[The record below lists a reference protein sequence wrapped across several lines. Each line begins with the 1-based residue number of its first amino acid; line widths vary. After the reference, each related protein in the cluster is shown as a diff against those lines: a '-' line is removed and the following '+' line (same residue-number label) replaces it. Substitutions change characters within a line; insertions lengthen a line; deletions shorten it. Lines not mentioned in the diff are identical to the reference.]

1 MSNPGFLSKRVKKKV
16 TSGLTSDRYQFLGLD
31 QAEPDLGD
39 PLVGPSS
46 VGVKPY
52 TGSVN
57 NLYVLVAD
65 NTGSGNRYWTPQ
77 SSIISGGTVSPGSIT
92 VRNKGSIVGSVN
104 QITDLNF
111 VGSGVTVVNPATW
124 VGAGSSSVDIQITV
138 TDLVATGSVGAIQY
152 KNSSGFVVG
161 ASDLFY
167 TPSNTFVGIGST
179 VPTVKLD
186 VIGNL
191 KVSGIATI
199 GTLQINSGIVTAA
212 SGIITYYGDGS
223 KLSNISVSYATT
235 AGVSTN
241 VIGGIA
247 SVTSL
252 FVSASGISTLGT
264 VKISSGIITATTG
277 VVTYYGDGSNLT
289 NIQASS
295 IVGNIGNTNY
305 ATTAG
310 VSTNVIGGIASVTS
324 LFVNTAGISTLGTV
338 KISSGIVTSTNPGVT
353 TVVYYGDGS
362 KLTGNIPNTITN
374 INNNA
379 IYYPVLSQSIS
390 GSISS
395 ISVSSSSIVFNPGPN
410 YLGIGSASP
419 TTNLDVI
426 GNVKISGVSTI
437 GTVQIGSGIITATSG
452 IITYYG
458 SFVGNITGNVTG
470 NVTGIASTA
479 INALGL
485 STTSSVNTT
494 GIITA
499 SQFSTGSSGIGIN
512 TDTISG
518 PSVMYI
524 DPSPVGVGTTSGIV
538 RIKGDL
544 YVDGTQFIVNSTTI
558 ELADFQ
564 IGIGTTA
571 TSDLLLDGAGIGIG
585 SVANRKTFIWE
596 YVNSALKSSENI
608 NIASGKTYKIAGTDV
623 LTSTTLGTNVINSS
637 LTSVGTLAQ
646 LNVTGVSTLGIL
658 TVSHIYSTG
667 IVTATKYFGDGSALT
682 GINTT
687 STAGYASTAGIAT
700 SVVGGIA
707 SVTQLQV
714 TGVSTFSNGPVL
726 IGAATSTGTASQTL
740 QVTGSVYIAGDTVN
754 GVGVGIGTTNAAY
767 PLDIRLNG
775 SGAGVPAIRISSL
788 LNTNSAGVL
797 YANAATSNFYT
808 GLLNSSGNLGAIGP
822 LTPYAAIV
830 GTSTALVGGTASPLL
845 LLTNNTERVRVF
857 GTGEVGI
864 GTTAVT
870 GTASQLLQVSGGA
883 YVSGSVGIGTASP
896 AFTADIAGD
905 ARVTSTN
912 KMRFGGTSGTT
923 NFYIQYN
930 STANSLDFVAG

>member
-52 TGSVN
+52 TGSLS
-57 NLYVLVAD
+57 NLYVLVSD
-65 NTGSGNRYWTPQ
+65 NTGSGNRFWTQQ
-77 SSIISGGTVSPGSIT
+77 SNIVSGGVVTPGSVTI
-92 VRNKGSIVGSVN
+92 RNKGSIVGSAN

-111 VGSGVTVVNPATW
+111 VGTGVTVVNPATW

-152 KNSSGFVVG
+152 KNSSGYVVG

-186 VIGNL
+186 VIGNI

-199 GTLQINSGIVTAA
+199 GTLQINSGIVTAS
-212 SGIITYYGDGS
+212 SGILTYYGDGS
-223 KLSNISVSYATT
+223 KLSNIAVSYATT

-241 VIGGIA
+241 VIGGIV

-458 SFVGNITGNVTG
+458 SFVGN
-470 NVTGIASTA
+470 VTGIASTA
-479 INALGL
+479 INAFGLSTTSSVNTTGIITASSFIGNLVGIATTAITALGL
-485 STTSSVNTT
+485 STTASVNTT

-518 PSVMYI
+518 PAVMYI
-524 DPSPVGVGTTSGIV
+524 DPSPAGVGTTSGIV
-538 RIKGDL
+538 RIRGDL
-544 YVDGTQFIVNSTTI
+544 YVDGTQFIVNSSTI
-558 ELADFQ
+558 ELADLRV
-564 IGIGTTA
+564 GIATTVGT
-571 TSDLLLDGAGIGIG
+571 SLLLDGGGIGIG
-585 SVANRKTFIWE
+585 SANIIKTILW
-596 YVNSALKSSENI
+596 NHTAQALTSSEDWNL
-608 NIASGKTYKIAGTDV
+608 ASGKQYEINGTSV
-623 LTSTTLGTNVINSS
+623 LNATTLGTNVVNSS
-637 LTSVGTLAQ
+637 LTSVGTLGQ
-646 LNVTGVSTLGIL
+646 LNVSGIATLGVTTATNL
-658 TVSHIYSTG
+658 TSQQLNVVGIVTVGVGNTG
-667 IVTATKYFGDGSALT
+667 IKIDGTTGFITATKYFGDGSALT

-687 STAGYASTAGIAT
+687 NTAGYASTAGISTYAQT
-700 SVVGGIA
+700 AGISTNVSGGIA
-707 SVTQLQV
+707 SVTSLIV
-714 TGVSTFSNGPVL
+714 SGISTFTAGPVL
-726 IGAATSTGTASQTL
+726 VGTGTSTGTATQ
-740 QVTGSVYIAGDTVN
+740 
-754 GVGVGIGTTNAAY
+754 
-767 PLDIRLNG
+767 P
-775 SGAGVPAIRISSL
+775 
-788 LNTNSAGVL
+788 
-797 YANAATSNFYT
+797 
-808 GLLNSSGNLGAIGP
+808 
-822 LTPYAAIV
+822 
-830 GTSTALVGGTASPLL
+830 
-845 LLTNNTERVRVF
+845 
-857 GTGEVGI
+857 
-864 GTTAVT
+864 
-870 GTASQLLQVSGGA
+870 LQVSGGA
-883 YVSGSVGIGTASP
+883 YVSGNVGVAVTAPSF
-896 AFTADIAGD
+896 AVDVSGD
-905 ARVTSTN
+905 ARVQSTG